1 MSKDMLEILNYGEV
15 DMKILQDVKSVL
27 DFASE
32 EDTGFDSRLIMELD
46 GVIGELSQLVRLNKS
61 FVMGDDSKWDQLLDK
76 PDPQMLRL
84 IKQYV
89 YLNIRIKF
97 DPPTGS
103 VLSSLE
109 KSLQSTAHR
118 IIIQKEEFN
127 EQSSKT
133 APSD

>member
-1 MSKDMLEILNYGEV
+1 MTIL
-15 DMKILQDVKSVL
+15 KDVKSVL

-32 EDTGFDSRLIMELD
+32 EEDDGFDSRLIMELE
-46 GVIGELSQLVRLNKS
+46 GIIGELSQLTLLNKD
-61 FVMGDDSKWDQLLDK
+61 FVMSKDSNWEQLLNITDNH
-76 PDPQMLRL
+76 LIRL
-84 IKQYV
+84 VKQYV

-97 DPPTGS
+97 DPPAGS

-109 KSLQSTAHR
+109 KSIQSTAHR

-127 EQSSKT
+127 EQQSQT

>member
-15 DMKILQDVKSVL
+15 DMTILQDVKSVL

-61 FVMGDDSKWDQLLDK
+61 FTMGNDSKWDQLLDD

-97 DPPTGS
+97 DPPIGS

-127 EQSSKT
+127 EQSPKT

>member
-1 MSKDMLEILNYGEV
+1 MNEPPEIQNYGEV
-15 DMKILQDVKSVL
+15 DMTILQDVKSVL

-46 GVIGELSQLVRLNKS
+46 GIVGELSQLTQLNKE
-61 FVMGDDSKWDQLLDK
+61 FVMNEDSKWEQLLNTKDE
-76 PDPQMLRL
+76 QLIRL
-84 IKQYV
+84 IKQYI
-89 YLNIRIKF
+89 YLNARVKF
-97 DPPTGS
+97 DPPIGT

-109 KSLQSTAHR
+109 KSIQSTAHR

-127 EQSSKT
+127 EQQPKT

>member
-1 MSKDMLEILNYGEV
+1 MDMTILE
-15 DMKILQDVKSVL
+15 DVKSVL

-32 EDTGFDSRLIMELD
+32 EDDGFDSRLIMELE
-46 GVIGELSQLVRLNKS
+46 GIIGELSQLTLLNKD
-61 FVMGDDSKWDQLLDK
+61 FVMSKDSNWEQLLNTNDNH
-76 PDPQMLRL
+76 LIRL

-97 DPPTGS
+97 DPPAGS

-109 KSLQSTAHR
+109 KSIQSTAHR

-127 EQSSKT
+127 EQQSQT

>member
-1 MSKDMLEILNYGEV
+1 MDMTIL
-15 DMKILQDVKSVL
+15 KDVKSVL

-32 EDTGFDSRLIMELD
+32 EDNGFDSRLIMELD
-46 GVIGELSQLVRLNKS
+46 GIIGELSQLTQLNKD
-61 FVMGDDSKWDQLLDK
+61 FVMGEDSNWEQLLNTND
-76 PDPQMLRL
+76 QQLIRL

-97 DPPTGS
+97 DPPAGS

-109 KSLQSTAHR
+109 KSIQSTAHR

-127 EQSSKT
+127 EQQSQT

>member
-1 MSKDMLEILNYGEV
+1 MLKEHLETLNYGEV
-15 DMKILQDVKSVL
+15 DMTILKDVKSVL

-32 EDTGFDSRLIMELD
+32 EDDGFDSRLIMELE
-46 GVIGELSQLVRLNKS
+46 GIIGELSQLTLLNKD
-61 FVMGDDSKWDQLLDK
+61 FVMSEGSNWEQLLNTTDNHL
-76 PDPQMLRL
+76 LRL
-84 IKQYV
+84 VKQYV

-97 DPPTGS
+97 DPPAGS

-109 KSLQSTAHR
+109 KSIQSTAHR

-127 EQSSKT
+127 EQQSQT

>member
-1 MSKDMLEILNYGEV
+1 MLKDMLEILNYGEV
-15 DMKILQDVKSVL
+15 DMTILQDVKSVL

-61 FVMGDDSKWDQLLDK
+61 FVMGDDSKWDQLLDNL
-76 PDPQMLRL
+76 DPQMLRL

-127 EQSSKT
+127 EQSPKT

>member
-1 MSKDMLEILNYGEV
+1 MLNELPEIQNYGEV
-15 DMKILQDVKSVL
+15 DMIILQDVKSVL

-46 GVIGELSQLVRLNKS
+46 GVIGELSQLVQLNS
-61 FVMGDDSKWDQLLDK
+61 AFEMTAESKWEQLLNNSDA
-76 PDPQMLRL
+76 QMMRL

-97 DPPTGS
+97 DPPFGS
-103 VLSSLE
+103 VLTSLE

-118 IIIQKEEFN
+118 IIIQKEDFN
-127 EQSSKT
+127 EPK
-133 APSD
+133 

>member
-1 MSKDMLEILNYGEV
+1 MLKEHLETLNYGEV
-15 DMKILQDVKSVL
+15 DMTILKDVKSVL

-32 EDTGFDSRLIMELD
+32 EDDGFDSRLIMELE
-46 GVIGELSQLVRLNKS
+46 GIIGELSQLTLLNKD
-61 FVMGDDSKWDQLLDK
+61 FVMSEDSNWEQLLNTTDNH
-76 PDPQMLRL
+76 LIRL
-84 IKQYV
+84 VKQYV

-97 DPPTGS
+97 DPPAGS

-109 KSLQSTAHR
+109 KSIQSTAHR

-127 EQSSKT
+127 EQQSQT

>member
-1 MSKDMLEILNYGEV
+1 MDMTIL
-15 DMKILQDVKSVL
+15 KDVKSVL

-32 EDTGFDSRLIMELD
+32 EDTGFDSRLIMELE
-46 GVIGELSQLVRLNKS
+46 GIIGELSQLTLLNKD
-61 FVMGDDSKWDQLLDK
+61 FVMSEESNWEQLLNTNDNHL
-76 PDPQMLRL
+76 LRL
-84 IKQYV
+84 VKQYV

-97 DPPTGS
+97 DPPAGS

-109 KSLQSTAHR
+109 KSIQSTAHR

-127 EQSSKT
+127 EQQSKT

>member
-1 MSKDMLEILNYGEV
+1 MLEILNYGEV
-15 DMKILQDVKSVL
+15 DMTILQDVKSVL

-61 FVMGDDSKWDQLLDK
+61 FTMGNDSKWDQLLDD

-127 EQSSKT
+127 EQSPKT

>member
-1 MSKDMLEILNYGEV
+1 MLKDMLEILNYGEV
-15 DMKILQDVKSVL
+15 DMTILQDVKSVL

-46 GVIGELSQLVRLNKS
+46 GVIGELSQLVILNKS
-61 FVMGDDSKWDQLLDK
+61 FVMGDDSKWDQLLDNI
-76 PDPQMLRL
+76 DPQMLRL

-127 EQSSKT
+127 EQSPKT